1 MDTDE
6 YGEDDLL
13 SKYDQYSDVYVLF
26 VRIAYATRLC
36 QPGWKQILNVR
47 EQIQQCIDRSQND
60 RSLQFDR
67 IKVGI
72 RKYSLRELLQEDI
85 KDRAKHLSIMV
96 AQGSRI
102 NRNLCG
108 VIDSYEDNAFKIQ
121 IFDKQ
126 IIETEQSDF
135 ILIPFDREK
144 VESILQKFANK
155 YATHLKRM
163 KPNATDK
170 EIKAECLSVW
180 YDYNNPIN
188 IRNIIR
194 ESDDSAFYIKGI
206 ALKCHFGGL

>member
-1 MDTDE
+1 M
-6 YGEDDLL
+6 
-13 SKYDQYSDVYVLF
+13 
-26 VRIAYATRLC
+26 
-36 QPGWKQILNVR
+36 NVR
-47 EQIQQCIDRSQND
+47 EQIQKCIRLGQAH
-60 RSLQFDR
+60 LHFDR
-67 IKVGI
+67 IEVGI
-72 RKYSLRELLQEDI
+72 RKYSLEELEKEDI
-85 KDRAKHLSIMV
+85 KYRAKHLSVMV

-108 VIDSYEDNAFKIQ
+108 VIDSYEANAFKIQ

-126 IIETEQSDF
+126 IIENERSDF

-155 YATHLKRM
+155 YATHLKRI
-163 KPNATDK
+163 KPNATGK

-206 ALKCHFGGL
+206 ALKCHFVGL

>member
-1 MDTDE
+1 M
-6 YGEDDLL
+6 
-13 SKYDQYSDVYVLF
+13 
-26 VRIAYATRLC
+26 C

-47 EQIQQCIDRSQND
+47 EQIQKCIRLGQAH
-60 RSLQFDR
+60 LHFDR
-67 IKVGI
+67 IEVGI
-72 RKYSLRELLQEDI
+72 RKYSLEELEKEDI
-85 KDRAKHLSIMV
+85 KYRAKHLSVMV

-108 VIDSYEDNAFKIQ
+108 VIDSYEANAFKIQ

-126 IIETEQSDF
+126 IIENERSDF